1 FQLAGYRGTS
11 FNTTGAE
18 GPERI
23 DGAIVTRS
31 FFDILGRGPALGR
44 TLARAGGDREVV
56 LSDAVWRRRFDGAR
70 DVLGRTLVLDA
81 AADSIVGVMPPGFE
95 FPARFSEVWASPRYL
110 VPEHPLRP
118 DKDPT
123 LDRGSH
129 YMDVVARLAPGATLA
144 SAMAEADAIEARVR

>member
-1 FQLAGYRGTS
+1 GFALLAILALGIGIGASTTIFGVVDAVLLAPLPYPEPERLAAGYLVEDRQSPFSGADFADLAGQGAPVPLAGYRGTS
-11 FNTTGAE
+11 FNTIGAE

-81 AADSIVGVMPPGFE
+81 ETYSIV
-95 FPARFSEVWASPRYL
+95 
-110 VPEHPLRP
+110 
-118 DKDPT
+118 
-123 LDRGSH
+123 
-129 YMDVVARLAPGATLA
+129 
-144 SAMAEADAIEARVR
+144 